1 MSTKGQHGQEAHGVP
16 VHSTVNFE
24 PRDVDTGTIARY
36 LIYLAVT
43 IAFALAICVPILK
56 FLTGIAIEN
65 DTPVPPVRAAMN
77 QKQLDN
83 QELPPEPRLQGVP
96 GHLGDPQQEMRNK
109 IQADTRANETYAWVD
124 KDKGIAQIPV
134 SEAMKIIAEKGAV
147 PAWPAPAPAPVK
159 KQ

>member
-56 FLTGIAIEN
+56 YLTGLAVEN
-65 DTPVPPVRAAMN
+65 DTPVPPVRAVMSRQQIEN
-77 QKQLDN
+77 QA
-83 QELPPEPRLQGVP
+83 LPPEPRLQGVP
-96 GHLGDPQQEMRNK
+96 GHLSDPQQDMRNK
-109 IQADTRANETYAWVD
+109 VQVDTEANETYGWVD
-124 KDKGIAQIPV
+124 RDKGIARIPV
-134 SEAMKIIAEKGAV
+134 SEAMKIIAEKGSV
-147 PAWPAPAPAPVK
+147 PAPPAGEK